1 MKNLIS
7 TLTVLF
13 SLSSNAEVFKNTTQF
28 EIIDVRTPEEF
39 AASHVDGSTNIDFLN
54 SNFQTEIQKLDKN
67 KIYKVYCRSGNRSGQ
82 AERIMKSLGFKDV
95 ENLGSLGT
103 AAKRLQKSCVGK
115 SKNC

>member
-1 MKNLIS
+1 MGILS
-7 TLTVLF
+7 LLF
-13 SLSSNAEVFKNTTQF
+13 GIGTSAQIYSDTSKFQIV
-28 EIIDVRTPEEF
+28 DVRTPEEF
-39 AASHVDGSTNIDFLN
+39 TASHVEGSTNIDFLN